1 MYGINAYR
9 SNAMYTSLLSAN
21 YSSKK
26 NIQTNSTSDLLALM
40 KKADLVRSKDY
51 QKNMINEYKKAFS
64 GSDVGTYESEKKLSS
79 DAANLSKSASVLA
92 SASKAD
98 FEDKDKLLSNVKNFV
113 EDYNTTVD
121 SLQKSESV
129 DALKKGVYMTNT
141 AKAYSSALGRIGLRV
156 GTDNKIT
163 LNEDTLKNAD
173 TNAVKSL
180 LGGTYS
186 FTSKAAD
193 KANQISKAANL
204 KAQVVNYNQEGKFD
218 FGTMLSLSSMFSEK
232 I

>member
-9 SNAMYTSLLSAN
+9 SNAMYTSLLSSN

-40 KKADLVRSKDY
+40 KKADQVRSKDY

-141 AKAYSSALGRIGLRV
+141 AKAYSAALGRIGLRV

>member
-9 SNAMYTSLLSAN
+9 SNAMYTSLLSSN

-26 NIQTNSTSDLLALM
+26 NTQTNSTSDLLALM

-204 KAQVVNYNQEGKFD
+204 KAQVVNYNQIGRASCRERV
-218 FGTMLSLSSMFSEK
+218 
-232 I
+232 

>member
-9 SNAMYTSLLSAN
+9 SNAMYTSLLSGN
-21 YSSKK
+21 YNNKK
-26 NIQTNSTSDLLALM
+26 NTQANTTSDLMALM
-40 KKADLVRSKDY
+40 KKADQVRSKDY
-51 QKNMINEYKKAFS
+51 QKNMINEYKKLFS
-64 GSDVGTYESEKKLSS
+64 GSDIGTYESEKKLSS

-98 FEDKDKLLSNVKNFV
+98 YEDKDKLSANVKSFV

-141 AKAYSSALGRIGLRV
+141 AKAYSAALGRIGLRV
-156 GTDNKIT
+156 GTDNKLT

-186 FTSKAAD
+186 FTAKAAD
-193 KANQISKAANL
+193 KAGQISKAANL
-204 KAQVVNYNQEGKFD
+204 KAQVVSYNQEGKFD
-218 FGTMLSLSSMFSEK
+218 FGTMFSLSSLFSEK

>member
-26 NIQTNSTSDLLALM
+26 NTQTNSTSDLLALM

-173 TNAVKSL
+173 TNAVKLL

>member
-9 SNAMYTSLLSAN
+9 SNAMYTSLLSSN

-26 NIQTNSTSDLLALM
+26 NTQTNSTSDLLALM
-40 KKADLVRSKDY
+40 KKADQVRSKDY

-79 DAANLSKSASVLA
+79 DASNLSKSASVLA

-98 FEDKDKLLSNVKNFV
+98 FEDKDKLLSNVKSFV

-193 KANQISKAANL
+193 KAGQISKAANL

>member
-9 SNAMYTSLLSAN
+9 SNAMYTSLLSSN

-26 NIQTNSTSDLLALM
+26 NTQTNSTSDLLALM

>member
-9 SNAMYTSLLSAN
+9 SNAMYTSLLSSN

-26 NIQTNSTSDLLALM
+26 NTQTNSTSDLLALM

-186 FTSKAAD
+186 FTSKAAG